1 MYVISKLLDSRNKQ
15 LSPSY
20 TCCDCVENCCYTT
33 NKQLTCTG
41 GAYWS
46 RRIIITLRTRGTGT
60 DDGKSAFGSRVV
72 TLDAPVNR
80 INGSKLKCVDLS
92 WIEPENDGFRTLNAK
107 KAHHS
112 PSCIA
117 VHVSPRRRK
126 QMSIVSESYF
136 NRSWVPNYLSFH
148 HNRTFPIR
156 PFCDPQQRIRIVG
169 SE

>member
-1 MYVISKLLDSRNKQ
+1 MSSQNFWIRETNNYHHHIHAVTVLRIAVVLQINNWLVHVELTDLDG
-15 LSPSY
+15 L
-20 TCCDCVENCCYTT
+20 
-33 NKQLTCTG
+33 
-41 GAYWS
+41 
-46 RRIIITLRTRGTGT
+46 IITLRTRGTGT

-92 WIEPENDGFRTLNAK
+92 WIEPENDGFRTLDAK